1 MIATVQPSTINGIIQ
16 APASKSAMQRA
27 CALALLNHGET
38 IIQNPGNSNDD
49 LAAINIIQHLGADVS
64 EVHGNLIIKSNGL
77 VKVKGSVNC
86 GESGL
91 SFRMFAAIA
100 ALEDSTVL
108 LNGSGSLLKRPM
120 HFIDETFPWLNVKTE
135 SNNGFLPIN
144 ITGPLVP
151 ANISIDGSSS
161 SQYLTGLLFAFA
173 NAAKE
178 LVSINVVDLKSKP
191 YIDLTMQMLALFG
204 YNVCHDFYTDFY
216 IRPVEKREKN
226 ISYYTEADW
235 SSASFLLVAGAIAG
249 TIQVSGLDIHSVQAD
264 RMILQVLERA
274 NADIKIVGETISV
287 SNKNKLDAFEFDA
300 TDCPDLFPPL
310 VVLAACCNG
319 TSVIKAVSR
328 LASKESNRAET
339 LVEVFTKMG
348 VELFIRN
355 DEMVITG
362 TNEIKQAIVSSHHD
376 HRIAMACAIAGLKT
390 TGKIIIHDAEAV
402 NKSYPGFYED
412 LRKVGGMVS
421 FS

>member
-1 MIATVQPSTINGIIQ
+1 MIATIQPSAINGNIQ

-27 CALALLNHGET
+27 CALALLNNGET
-38 IIQNPGNSNDD
+38 IIKNPGNSNDD
-49 LAAINIIQHLGADVS
+49 LAAINIVKQLGAAVYED
-64 EVHGNLIIKSNGL
+64 HGDLIIKSNGL
-77 VKVKGSVNC
+77 VRSKGPIDC

-91 SFRMFAAIA
+91 SLRMFAAIA
-100 ALEDSTVL
+100 ALDVSTVL

-120 HFIDETFPWLNVKTE
+120 HFIDEIFTLLNVNTK
-135 SNNGFLPIN
+135 SNNGFLPIS

-178 LVSINVVDLKSKP
+178 LVSINVMDLKSKP
-191 YIDLTMQMLALFG
+191 YIDLSMQMLTLFG
-204 YNVCHDFYTDFY
+204 YNVSHDLYTDFY
-216 IRPVEKREKN
+216 IRPIDKKEKN

-235 SSASFLLVAGAIAG
+235 SSASFILVAGAIAG
-249 TIQVSGLDIHSVQAD
+249 TIHVSGLDIHSVQAD
-264 RMILQVLERA
+264 RMILQVLERC
-274 NADIKIVGETISV
+274 NADIKIDKGTISV

-319 TSVIKAVSR
+319 TSIIKGVSR

-339 LVEVFTKMG
+339 LVEVFSKMG
-348 VELFIRN
+348 VELFFRN
-355 DEMVITG
+355 DEMIITG
-362 TNEIKQAIVSSHHD
+362 TDEIKPAIVSSHHD
-376 HRIAMACAIAGLKT
+376 HRIAMACAIAGLKA
-390 TGKIIIHDAEAV
+390 TGIIIIHDAEAV
-402 NKSYPGFYED
+402 NKSYPAFYEH
-412 LRKVGGMVS
+412 LKELGASVS
-421 FS
+421 LS